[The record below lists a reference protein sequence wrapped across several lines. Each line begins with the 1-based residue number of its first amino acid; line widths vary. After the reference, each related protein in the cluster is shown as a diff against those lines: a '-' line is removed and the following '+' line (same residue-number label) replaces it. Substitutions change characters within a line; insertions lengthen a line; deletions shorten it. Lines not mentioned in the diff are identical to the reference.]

1 MSSKIDICN
10 HALGLVAEQR
20 ITTIDD
26 NNEPAR
32 LCKLHLESTVR
43 EVLSLADWRSARRRA
58 VLAKLTAAPAFG
70 YANQFVLPAGWLR
83 TVSFNDVYQGY
94 MLQEL
99 FTIEDGNLLTD
110 ESTVSLLYIQDVTI
124 ITSDGG
130 YGKLDALLARTIEFA
145 LAAKLAWPLQQNATL
160 MEKLEQQFEQSLIRA
175 KGKNARDGFDSKVAS
190 SSQSE
195 WNAARSTGTG
205 A

>member
-43 EVLSLADWRSARRRA
+43 EVLSLADWRSARKRS
-58 VLAKLTAAPAFG
+58 VLAKNAVSPAFG
-70 YANQFVLPAGWLR
+70 YDNQFVLPSGWLR
-83 TVSFNDVYQGY
+83 TVAFNDVYEGY
-94 MLQEL
+94 KIQEL
-99 FTIEDGNLLTD
+99 FTIENGNLLTD
-110 ESTVSLLYIQDVTI
+110 EASVSLIYIHDVTLI
-124 ITSDGG
+124 SSGGG
-130 YGKLDALLARTIEFA
+130 YGNLDPLLARTIEFA
-145 LAAKLAWPLQQNATL
+145 LAAKIAWPLQQDAKL
-160 MEKLEQQFEQSLIRA
+160 MEKLEEQFQQSLIRA
-175 KGKNARDGFDSKVAS
+175 KGKNARDGFDSKVVAWT
-190 SSQSE
+190 QSE